1 MEQKKQTLMVDM
13 DGVLVRPNFK
23 DDATK
28 DYNIYEGCALLPGC
42 AEILEKL
49 NKKYELY
56 IVTKFIMSG
65 APEMSGTILKDK
77 FHFLQEKLPFIKS
90 NQYVFIQDK
99 LMLDFDIRI
108 DDKPESLGDSKI
120 KLLFNSPKNQDVH
133 PEDLLRERIIRVNSW
148 REIDKILV

>member
-13 DGVLVRPNFK
+13 DNTLVRPNFQ
-23 DDATK
+23 DTTK
-28 DYNIYEGCALLPGC
+28 DHNIYEGCLLLPGA

-56 IVTKFIMSG
+56 IVTKFIWDKNPS
-65 APEMSGTILKDK
+65 MSGTILKDK
-77 FHFLQEKLPFIKS
+77 FAFLQKELPFIHS
-90 NQYVFIQDK
+90 NQYIFIEDK

-108 DDKPESLGDSKI
+108 DDNPKSLGESKI
-120 KLLFNSPKNQDVH
+120 KLLFNTPENQDVH
-133 PEDLLRERIIRVNSW
+133 PEDLLRERVIRVNSW